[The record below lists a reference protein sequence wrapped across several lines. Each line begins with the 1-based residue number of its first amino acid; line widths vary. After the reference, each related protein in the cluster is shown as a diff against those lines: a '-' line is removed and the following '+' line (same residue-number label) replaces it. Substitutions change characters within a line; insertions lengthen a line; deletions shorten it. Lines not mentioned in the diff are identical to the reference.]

1 MTVQLSERTLQKAR
15 FLAEDGR
22 VVRMGDGAWAV
33 EAATLCV
40 GAYIVTKDAQGYR
53 CECKSF
59 TYRQDCAHI
68 RAVALLEGD
77 DPWAQ
82 FEREGGDEAEADPW
96 QKWLRC

>member
-1 MTVQLSERTLQKAR
+1 MQQVLSGKTLEKAR
-15 FLAEDGR
+15 FLAQDGR
-22 VVRMGDGAWAV
+22 VAKLEDGSWAV

-77 DPWAQ
+77 NPWAE
-82 FEREGGDEAEADPW
+82 FEPEGGEEAEADPW
-96 QKWLRC
+96 KRWLRC